1 MTRPTLYNASGP
13 VGKRWSSLLADS
25 SIPRLY
31 HSSLMLLRT
40 GEVRR
45 LVSRTCTGGHAAWS
59 MVRMHGPPAMQRALL
74 QQHCLQHMRSPLC
87 DLRTPRSR
95 PASELRSNHNNKK
108 LSRSA
113 LWQVLVAGS
122 EVTLEY
128 RIQVSHAGAVA
139 QSPCPSLQPNEHNA
153 GTAARPADPAARA
166 GTEQAIVMLLLIGKR
181 PAPGPA
187 PLPSGHFHSLA
198 PACSCCTWGA
208 GAHAPNPSAA
218 QPAGSSGFTY
228 AAGVHAPVP
237 SDGAAQAL
245 H

>member
-40 GEVRR
+40 GEVRW
-45 LVSRTCTGGHAAWS
+45 LVSRTCTGGRTAWS
-59 MVRMHGPPAMQRALL
+59 MVRMHGPQVMQRALL
-74 QQHCLQHMRSPLC
+74 QQHFLQHTRSSLC
-87 DLRTPRSR
+87 DMRAPRSR
-95 PASELRSNHNNKK
+95 PASEPRSKHNNKK

-128 RIQVSHAGAVA
+128 RIQASHAGAVA
-139 QSPCPSLQPNEHNA
+139 QTPCPSLQPSNHNA
-153 GTAARPADPAARA
+153 WTAARPAGSAAQA

-181 PAPGPA
+181 PASGPA
-187 PLPSGHFHSLA
+187 PLPGSHFHSLA
-198 PACSCCTWGA
+198 PACSCCTWAA
-208 GAHAPNPSAA
+208 GAHTPNPSAA
-218 QPAGSSGFTY
+218 QPAGSSGCTW
-228 AAGVHAPVP
+228 AAGVHAPIP